1 MTEREEG
8 MPIELLNQLLRLDR
22 EAGQLF
28 WKARKPSLFR
38 SGKRPAEHVCA
49 NWNSRYAG
57 TPALSSVDGS
67 GHLTGR
73 IFDKLFYAHRV
84 IFAIENGRWP
94 EGFIDHISG
103 DPSDNRP
110 ENLRDVTHQ
119 ENHRNQRLRK
129 NNTSGSLG
137 VNFHKARNKWQ
148 ASITVNY
155 RAIHLGFFLTREEAI
170 KARKDAQKRYGF
182 HSNHGGVAS

>member
-57 TPALSSVDGS
+57 TPALSS
-67 GHLTGR
+67 
-73 IFDKLFYAHRV
+73 
-84 IFAIENGRWP
+84 
-94 EGFIDHISG
+94 
-103 DPSDNRP
+103 
-110 ENLRDVTHQ
+110 
-119 ENHRNQRLRK
+119 
-129 NNTSGSLG
+129 GSLG